1 MDYPLNNVPG
11 CSISRSAAERRG
23 ETHTLRA
30 CMHAWRLMHD
40 AVSGRVRQVGLGN
53 RGWKCWRER
62 ASERER
68 EIDGSEKGECGGG

>member
-40 AVSGRVRQVGLGN
+40 AVSGRVRQVGLGIGDGN
-53 RGWKCWRER
+53 VGESER
-62 ASERER
+62 AGER
-68 EIDGSEKGECGGG
+68 